1 MVKKWRLWQ
10 EYATDNLCK
19 QLLYINLKT
28 ECMSFREPQSAITEG
43 QFVAWYIEDELV
55 GSGVIS

>member
-10 EYATDNLCK
+10 EYATDNRK
-19 QLLYINLKT
+19 QLLHQFENGMYV
-28 ECMSFREPQSAITEG
+28 SFQHQSANRG